1 MSEPR
6 RSSAPSGSEAGEAE
20 LDELRDAIDAV
31 DREILE
37 RLNARARL
45 GEQVGR
51 VKRERGLFV
60 YRAARERDVVESLAA
75 GNPGPF
81 PSDALAPVFREIIS
95 ATRALEE
102 RLTVAFLGP
111 EGTFSHLA
119 VREQF
124 GAQAEARPMATFEE
138 VLDAVERG
146 KTALGML
153 PLENT
158 TEGVVTRT
166 LDLLAGAEA
175 TICGE
180 LRLPVTQHLMS
191 KSGRLEDVR
200 RVASIDQ
207 ALAQCRGWLD
217 RHLPGVERVEL
228 ASTAVAARLAAREG
242 DVAAV
247 GSWIAAEVNGLE
259 LVESSIQDRSD
270 NATRF
275 LVMGREP
282 TPPGGCDSTLVV
294 YTVMKAQPGTLHTLL
309 EPFASRG
316 VNLASIHSRPIPGK
330 PWEYLFFLEVEGH
343 RAEPA
348 VSEAMAAAEGVAHS
362 CRCLGSFPRARS
374 SAEARR

>member
-1 MSEPR
+1 MREPR

-20 LDELRDAIDAV
+20 LDDLRDAIDAV
-31 DREILE
+31 DREILD

-45 GEQVGR
+45 GEQVGHL
-51 VKRERGLFV
+51 KRERGLFV
-60 YRAARERDVVESLAA
+60 YRAARERDVVDRLVT

-81 PSDALAPVFREIIS
+81 PSDALGPVFREIIS
-95 ATRALEE
+95 ATRSLEE

-124 GAQAEARPMATFEE
+124 GAQAEARPMASFEE

-166 LDLLAGAEA
+166 LDLLAGTEA

-191 KSGRLEDVR
+191 KSGRLGEIR

-217 RHLPGVERVEL
+217 RHLPGVERMEL
-228 ASTAVAARLAAREG
+228 ASTAVAARLAAREE

-247 GSWIAAEVNGLE
+247 GSSIAAEVNGLE
-259 LVESSIQDRSD
+259 IVESSIQDRSD

-275 LVMGREP
+275 LVMDASLLCLEGG
-282 TPPGGCDSTLVV
+282 TPPWS
-294 YTVMKAQPGTLHTLL
+294 
-309 EPFASRG
+309 
-316 VNLASIHSRPIPGK
+316 SIPS
-330 PWEYLFFLEVEGH
+330 
-343 RAEPA
+343 
-348 VSEAMAAAEGVAHS
+348 
-362 CRCLGSFPRARS
+362 
-374 SAEARR
+374 

>member
-1 MSEPR
+1 MREPR

-20 LDELRDAIDAV
+20 LDDLRDAIDAV
-31 DREILE
+31 DREILD

-81 PSDALAPVFREIIS
+81 PSDALGPVFREIIS

-124 GAQAEARPMATFEE
+124 GTQADARPMATFEE

-158 TEGVVTRT
+158 TEGVVTQT

-191 KSGRLEDVR
+191 RSGRLEDIR

-217 RHLPGVERVEL
+217 RHLPGVERMEL
-228 ASTAVAARLAAREG
+228 ASTAVAARLAAREE

-247 GSWIAAEVNGLE
+247 GSSIAAEVNGLE
-259 LVESSIQDRSD
+259 IVESSVQDRSD
-270 NATRF
+270 NTTRF

-282 TPPGGCDSTLVV
+282 ALPCGRDSTLVV
-294 YTVMKAQPGTLHTLL
+294 YTVMKTQPGTLHALL

-330 PWEYLFFLEVEGH
+330 PWEYLFFLELEGH
-343 RAEPA
+343 FAEPA
-348 VSEAMAAAEGVAHS
+348 VREAMAAAEAVAHS
-362 CRCLGSFPRARS
+362 SRCLGSFPRARP
-374 SAEARR
+374 SAEDKR